1 MCHLPVSDVITTGEV
16 EMLQPVQVRCSLCHS
31 AVTDT
36 RAVVE
41 CQAGETATVP
51 GHRRQAGV
59 SDLRQHGERQAV
71 EVWVTHHLRRGE
83 TVLTPDFSF
92 QYSVL
97 VLQTETFASL
107 QPPTCV
113 MLLSVSFGQ
122 AERSS
127 SCSLLRA
134 KSEAPACCLNCS
146 RSFCVTSLGLS
157 SNGIR
162 GGLKKPMLPKVRVNL
177 GPLSPC

>member
-1 MCHLPVSDVITTGEV
+1 MLHQKEQGSGGGFKGQEIRNSSFMWGYRYRRSGDVCHLPVSDVITTGEV

-83 TVLTPDFSF
+83 TVLTPDFNF
-92 QYSVL
+92 
-97 VLQTETFASL
+97 
-107 QPPTCV
+107 
-113 MLLSVSFGQ
+113 
-122 AERSS
+122 
-127 SCSLLRA
+127 
-134 KSEAPACCLNCS
+134 
-146 RSFCVTSLGLS
+146 
-157 SNGIR
+157 
-162 GGLKKPMLPKVRVNL
+162 
-177 GPLSPC
+177 